1 MNNKKFISPEIEK
14 NTIEELSKQLIKAN
28 SELRKLQDER
38 EIMFA
43 NISHDLR
50 APMTAIR
57 SAVDLVLSEDNPTRE
72 ELLSTIELIDMISKT
87 LESLVN
93 DMYFL
98 YSVSNVPKA
107 FEFEEI
113 EAAPFLE
120 EYFFDLKTDS
130 RFEAFDMVLDIEQG
144 MDCVI
149 NIDVQKMIRVL
160 DNLFTN
166 AARYASGDK
175 DNKKKTGI
183 RLKAKFDKNR
193 LMVSV
198 KDNGPGISEKDLPYV
213 FMRTYTAS
221 GARTPESAKS
231 GSGLGL
237 SIVKAIIEKHKG
249 TIECRSTL
257 GEGSEFIISI
267 PANIRIR

>member
-1 MNNKKFISPEIEK
+1 MSNKTFISPEIEK
-14 NTIEELSKQLIKAN
+14 NTIEELSKQLIKTNA
-28 SELRKLQDER
+28 ELKKLQDER

-57 SAVDLVLSEDNPTRE
+57 SAIDLALSEENPSKA
-72 ELLSTIELIDMISKT
+72 ELLSTIELIDRRSKT

-107 FEFEEI
+107 FECEEI

-120 EYFFDLKTDS
+120 EYFYDLQTDS
-130 RFEAFDMVLDIEQG
+130 RFDDFEMVLDIEHG

-166 AARYASGDK
+166 AARYALDDK
-175 DNKKKTGI
+175 VTKKPCI
-183 RLKAKFDKNR
+183 SLKASCDTER
-193 LMVSV
+193 LTVSV
-198 KDNGPGISEKDLPYV
+198 IDNGPGISEKDLPYV
-213 FMRTYTAS
+213 FMRTYTVS
-221 GARTPESAKS
+221 DSRTPESSKS

-237 SIVKAIIEKHKG
+237 SIAKAIVEKHNG
-249 TIECRSTL
+249 IIECKSVL
-257 GEGSEFIISI
+257 GEGTEFVISLPI
-267 PANIRIR
+267 TTMPVK

>member
-72 ELLSTIELIDMISKT
+72 ELLSTIELIDRRSKT

-107 FEFEEI
+107 FELEEI

-160 DNLFTN
+160 DNLFTM
-166 AARYASGDK
+166 AQTIGSLTTVLLDVQTSMTARLG
-175 DNKKKTGI
+175 
-183 RLKAKFDKNR
+183 RLCVR
-193 LMVSV
+193 LTVVLALATHQKSMMA
-198 KDNGPGISEKDLPYV
+198 LP
-213 FMRTYTAS
+213 
-221 GARTPESAKS
+221 
-231 GSGLGL
+231 
-237 SIVKAIIEKHKG
+237 G
-249 TIECRSTL
+249 TICVK
-257 GEGSEFIISI
+257 
-267 PANIRIR
+267 